1 MNKTESATQE
11 IGSHLEA
18 FFYRV
23 PKKNHDAIVQNLK
36 KFVPWFEKH
45 GARIEYFQFAG
56 SQKMEGMEMQSIA
69 KALSAAEDEDIWVE
83 LQYYRD
89 REHCDDTF
97 AKMMQDKSLEP
108 LGNEFFGLI
117 TKGSSLATGR
127 FSRLGTEEGA
137 SRGTKPT

>member
-1 MNKTESATQE
+1 MSMNTTESATQE

-36 KFVPWFEKH
+36 KFIPWFEKH

-56 SQKMEGMEMQSIA
+56 SQKMEGMSMRAIDE
-69 KALSAAEDEDIWVE
+69 ALSAAEDEEIWVE

-89 REHCDDTF
+89 SRHRDDTF
-97 AKMMQDKSLEP
+97 AKMMQDKSLEQ
-108 LGNEFFGLI
+108 LGNEFLGLI
-117 TKGSSLATGR
+117 TKGSSLVTGG
-127 FSRLGTEEGA
+127 FNRLN
-137 SRGTKPT
+137 K